1 MSSHTVKGGDV
12 TPETRALLEEMKNK
26 SERGFILESDR
37 LMMEADPEWQKAW
50 RVFGDETYA
59 KQRRLDRKTVELI
72 QIVANTC
79 GGAGVPTIENHIRM
93 ALELGCTP
101 GEIMEACENVVM
113 ITGSNV
119 FHTFQVAY
127 GNVIGPKMEVGK
139 YLEDF

>member
-1 MSSHTVKGGDV
+1 M
-12 TPETRALLEEMKNK
+12 TPETRAYLEEMKK
-26 SERGFILESDR
+26 KRGFILESDR
-37 LMMEADPEWQKAW
+37 MMMEADPEWQKAW
-50 RVFGDETYA
+50 HVFSHETYSR
-59 KQRRLDRKTVELI
+59 QRRLDRKTVELL

-79 GGAGVPTIENHIRM
+79 AGADVTTIEVHIRL

-119 FHTFQVAY
+119 FHTFQEAY
-127 GNVIGPKMEVGK
+127 GNVIGPKMKIGK